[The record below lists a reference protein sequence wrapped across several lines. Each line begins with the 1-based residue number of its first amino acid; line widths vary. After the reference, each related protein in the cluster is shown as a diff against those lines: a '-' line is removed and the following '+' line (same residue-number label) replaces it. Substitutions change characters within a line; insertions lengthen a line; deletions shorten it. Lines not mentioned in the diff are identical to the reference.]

1 MPPRCHFH
9 LLPGYGSTVLPLEI
23 CKGTDH
29 RRQLEGMNA
38 LARGARTVGGAAV
51 AAGIVVDFMIF
62 DVDAGQRAVLF
73 DKFRGYV

>member
-1 MPPRCHFH
+1 
-9 LLPGYGSTVLPLEI
+9 
-23 CKGTDH
+23 
-29 RRQLEGMNA
+29 MNA